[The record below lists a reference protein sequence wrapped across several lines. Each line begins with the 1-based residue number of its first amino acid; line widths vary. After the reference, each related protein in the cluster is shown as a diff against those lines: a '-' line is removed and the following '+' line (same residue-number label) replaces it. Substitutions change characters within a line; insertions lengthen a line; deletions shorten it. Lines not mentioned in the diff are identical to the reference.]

1 MDVMGRGQRGQEV
14 LGAYLQVDKANHIKK
29 VEKARLP
36 TGERTTNNEPPL
48 ALRALAPANGMY
60 CWISSGKVERDYCLS
75 HLLTVLAQKSDF
87 IAHPTRP

>member
-48 ALRALAPANGMY
+48 ALRALAPANG
-60 CWISSGKVERDYCLS
+60 IVGSAVERWSGIIVSPIY
-75 HLLTVLAQKSDF
+75 LLYLHRKATSSP
-87 IAHPTRP
+87 IPHGRE